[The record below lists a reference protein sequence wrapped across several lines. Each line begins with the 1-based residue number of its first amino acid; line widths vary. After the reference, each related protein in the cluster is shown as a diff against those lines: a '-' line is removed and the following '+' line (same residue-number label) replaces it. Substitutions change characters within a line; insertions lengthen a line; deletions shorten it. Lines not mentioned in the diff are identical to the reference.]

1 MHLTWRWTPT
11 KLDRLIAKNRLGLVE
26 VTRVANYDKI
36 TNSLSEGTEEFK
48 LNHSID
54 MVVQY
59 ILFDPTFL

>member
-11 KLDRLIAKNRLGLVE
+11 KLDRLVAKNRLGLVE
-26 VTRVANYDKI
+26 VTRVANSDKI
-36 TNSLSEGTEEFK
+36 TLSEGTEEFK

-59 ILFDPTFL
+59 ILFDPAFL

>member
-26 VTRVANYDKI
+26 VTRVANSDKI
-36 TNSLSEGTEEFK
+36 TDSLSEGTEEFK
-48 LNHSID
+48 LNHRID

-59 ILFDPTFL
+59 ILFDPAFL